1 MVSVEQQQR
10 VAMLKYLNSFPPGYR
25 FCPTDKELVL
35 DYLKNKAMNKP
46 LPPNKIMD
54 INLYNHG
61 PQDLSEQEEKTLY
74 FFTPRDRKY
83 PKGTRPNR
91 AAGRG
96 YWKATGVDNI
106 IGRKENP
113 IGYRKSLVYYQGYP
127 KKSKKTNW
135 IMHEYR
141 IDHKSP
147 ARSSTAAPH
156 DMKLDDWVLCK
167 VYLKDKKSD
176 KDNRE
181 ATSINT
187 DATSTNPSISSSISQ
202 SPPLLMQTTYNYSNV
217 PYVHGSTSS
226 ATPPLHQG
234 NNNLANINHA
244 ASSSVP
250 PLLMQTTCNYSN
262 VPYVHGSTSSATPP
276 LHQGNNNLAN
286 INHAASSS
294 VPPLLMQTTY
304 NYSNVPY
311 VHGSTS
317 SATPPLH
324 QGNNNLANINHA
336 ASSSVPLLQSNN
348 NVANINLGAT
358 SSAPPLQS
366 NNNVANINF
375 GATSSAAPPMETI
388 NCSNVMLDQQ
398 FFHDYDYTSS
408 LFEEVWNNCLV
419 DLPVIEFP
427 PSNFDDVK
435 DRP

>member
-35 DYLKNKAMNKP
+35 DYLKNKVMNKP

-61 PQDLSEQEEKTLY
+61 PQDLSAIYREKMRIEQEEKTLY

-244 ASSSVP
+244 A
-250 PLLMQTTCNYSN
+250 N
-262 VPYVHGSTSSATPP
+262 
-276 LHQGNNNLAN
+276 
-286 INHAASSS
+286 SS

-304 NYSNVPY
+304 YSNVPY

>member
-1 MVSVEQQQR
+1 MQ
-10 VAMLKYLNSFPPGYR
+10 
-25 FCPTDKELVL
+25 
-35 DYLKNKAMNKP
+35 
-46 LPPNKIMD
+46 
-54 INLYNHG
+54 
-61 PQDLSEQEEKTLY
+61 
-74 FFTPRDRKY
+74 
-83 PKGTRPNR
+83 
-91 AAGRG
+91 
-96 YWKATGVDNI
+96 
-106 IGRKENP
+106 
-113 IGYRKSLVYYQGYP
+113 
-127 KKSKKTNW
+127 
-135 IMHEYR
+135 
-141 IDHKSP
+141 
-147 ARSSTAAPH
+147 
-156 DMKLDDWVLCK
+156 LDDWVLCK

-202 SPPLLMQTTYNYSNV
+202 SPPLS
-217 PYVHGSTSS
+217 
-226 ATPPLHQG
+226 
-234 NNNLANINHA
+234 
-244 ASSSVP
+244 
-250 PLLMQTTCNYSN
+250 
-262 VPYVHGSTSSATPP
+262 
-276 LHQGNNNLAN
+276 
-286 INHAASSS
+286 
-294 VPPLLMQTTY
+294 MQTTY

>member
-1 MVSVEQQQR
+1 MVNVEQQQR

-25 FCPTDKELVL
+25 FFPTDKELVL
-35 DYLKNKAMNKP
+35 DYLKNKVTNKL

-61 PQDLSEQEEKTLY
+61 PQDLSAIYREKMRIEQEEKTLY

-83 PKGTRPNR
+83 LNGTRPNR

-127 KKSKKTNW
+127 KKSKKLNW

-187 DATSTNPSISSSISQ
+187 DAASTNPSISSSISQ

-217 PYVHGSTSS
+217 PCVHGSTSS
-226 ATPPLHQG
+226 ATPPLHE
-234 NNNLANINHA
+234 
-244 ASSSVP
+244 
-250 PLLMQTTCNYSN
+250 
-262 VPYVHGSTSSATPP
+262 
-276 LHQGNNNLAN
+276 GNNNLAN

-304 NYSNVPY
+304 NYSNLPC

>member
-35 DYLKNKAMNKP
+35 DYLKNKVMNKP

-244 ASSSVP
+244 A
-250 PLLMQTTCNYSN
+250 N
-262 VPYVHGSTSSATPP
+262 
-276 LHQGNNNLAN
+276 
-286 INHAASSS
+286 SS

-304 NYSNVPY
+304 YSNVPY

>member
-35 DYLKNKAMNKP
+35 DYLKNKVMNKP

-61 PQDLSEQEEKTLY
+61 PQDLSAIYREKMRIEQEEKTLY

-244 ASSSVP
+244 A
-250 PLLMQTTCNYSN
+250 N
-262 VPYVHGSTSSATPP
+262 
-276 LHQGNNNLAN
+276 
-286 INHAASSS
+286 SS

-304 NYSNVPY
+304 YSNVPY

-419 DLPVIEFP
+419 DLPVVEFP